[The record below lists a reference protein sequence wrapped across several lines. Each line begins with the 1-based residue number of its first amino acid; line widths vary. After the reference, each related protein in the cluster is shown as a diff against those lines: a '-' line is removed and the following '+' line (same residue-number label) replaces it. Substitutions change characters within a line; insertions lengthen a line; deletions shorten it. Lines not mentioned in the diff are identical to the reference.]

1 MQKPKCCMC
10 GIEIEANGH
19 FCLIRYGIV
28 CMECAEK
35 IRKRYESEHDDEPQ
49 A

>member
-1 MQKPKCCMC
+1 MNKPKCCMC
-10 GIEIEANGH
+10 GKEIEANGH
-19 FCLIRYGIV
+19 FCLIKYGIV

-35 IRKRYESEHDDEPQ
+35 IRKRYDRDDEPQ